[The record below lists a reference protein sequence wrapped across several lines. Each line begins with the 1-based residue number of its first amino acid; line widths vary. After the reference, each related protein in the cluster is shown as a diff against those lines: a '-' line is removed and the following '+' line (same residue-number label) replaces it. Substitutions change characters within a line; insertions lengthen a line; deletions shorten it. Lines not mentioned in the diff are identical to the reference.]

1 MSARRS
7 VLIVIGQLEVGGTE
21 RHLLNTLP
29 QVVCDSLEIH
39 IYSMRSG
46 GKLEPEFVAAGL
58 PVFSPAHHSRR
69 WIGLLKTS
77 IHLIRTLHQ
86 LRPDIVHYFLPEAYL
101 LGGICALFSPPSV
114 RIMSRRSLNTY
125 QKKWPMARFI
135 EQCLHRRTNA
145 ILANSN
151 AVLRDLLDEGVHTDR
166 CAVIYNGVDVPTRGV
181 KGAKIRGALGIGQE
195 VVVFI
200 MVANL
205 LPYKG
210 HADVIEAFRIARSN
224 STLASVLLLIGSD
237 NGIETELRRQADA
250 AGLKSTGLN
259 SAVHWLGSR
268 ADVGDCLDA
277 SDIALL
283 GSHEEGF
290 SNAIL
295 EAMAHGLATIVTD
308 VGGNREAVSDGVT
321 GIVVPPRDP
330 RAMAAAMSRLLADS
344 GLRASMGRA
353 GRERVSARFHTTICS
368 DAYRRLYLTISG
380 NRDRSITDLIS
391 ARSSGLN
398 EPS

>member
-1 MSARRS
+1 MSARRR

-21 RHLLNTLP
+21 RHLLNTIP
-29 QVVCDSLEIH
+29 QVLCDSLEIY

-46 GKLEPEFVAAGL
+46 GKLEPELVAAGL
-58 PVFSPAHHSRR
+58 RVLSPAHHSRR

-77 IHLIRTLHQ
+77 IHLIRTLRQ

-125 QKKWPMARFI
+125 QKKWPLARFI

-151 AVLRDLLDEGVHTDR
+151 AVLRDLLNEGVHPDR
-166 CAVIYNGVDVPTRGV
+166 CAVIYNGVDVPTTST
-181 KGAKIRGALGIGQE
+181 AKDLTLRETLGIGQE
-195 VVVFI
+195 VVVFV

-205 LPYKG
+205 IPYKG
-210 HADVIEAFRIARSN
+210 HADVIEAFRIAQTN
-224 STLASVLLLIGSD
+224 STVATALLLIGADS
-237 NGIETELRRQADA
+237 GIESELRRQVHTARLDP
-250 AGLKSTGLN
+250 
-259 SAVHWLGSR
+259 AVYWLGVR
-268 ADVGDCLDA
+268 ADVAACLNA

-290 SNAIL
+290 SNAVL

-308 VGGNREAVSDGVT
+308 VGGNRESVSDGVT

-330 RAMAAAMSRLLADS
+330 RAMARAMSRLLTDPITRS
-344 GLRASMGRA
+344 LMGRG
-353 GRERVSARFHTTICS
+353 GRERVSAKFHTALCS
-368 DAYRRLYLTISG
+368 GAYRRLYLTISS
-380 NRDRSITDLIS
+380 DTHESITDLIGAHLS
-391 ARSSGLN
+391 DLSELG
-398 EPS
+398 